1 MAKSRLV
8 GSYPVIGIRPTID
21 GRRGALDV
29 RGSLEEQTMNMAK
42 SAAKLF
48 EENLNTDFISATLSS
63 PRTKGGVVKVKVRPL
78 LKKGTLFFQLEEFKG
93 NQAFHR
99 NLPADEACAAL
110 LLYMEEMK
118 QLQMETRQSS
128 ITALVSKKGKVTVKK
143 KARREPA
150 KEADLSHNRQ
160 KRYILEEGV
169 PVPFLVDLGV
179 MTGEGRV
186 VHAKFDKFRQINRF
200 IEMIDDAIREYKG
213 EEIHIIDFGCGKSY
227 LTFIMYYYFTEIRHM
242 KVRMLGLDLK
252 KDVIEKCNR
261 AAEKYGYDNLRFELG
276 DINGF
281 QTPFDVDMVVTLHA
295 CDTATDFALY
305 NAITWNAKM
314 IFSVPCCQH
323 EVNKQIQSEDY
334 SLLTRYGIIKERF
347 SALTTDA
354 IRANLLECCG
364 YKTQLLEFIDFEHTP
379 KNILIRAVRRPVLP
393 SSAKKKYLA
402 EVENMCREFHLEPT
416 LYTLLRNDC
425 KV

>member
-1 MAKSRLV
+1 MEMREYIEAIAESCRKLIISKPATKQEEYRKIIVQKKEAFFQMEKYTDKQVFHENLSV
-8 GSYPVIGIRPTID
+8 EELET
-21 GRRGALDV
+21 A
-29 RGSLEEQTMNMAK
+29 LEELMQNH
-42 SAAKLF
+42 F
-48 EENLNTDFISATLSS
+48 RQLNGFDI
-63 PRTKGGVVKVKVRPL
+63 
-78 LKKGTLFFQLEEFKG
+78 
-93 NQAFHR
+93 
-99 NLPADEACAAL
+99 EAEHIL
-110 LLYMEEMK
+110 
-118 QLQMETRQSS
+118 
-128 ITALVSKKGKVTVKK
+128 LVSKKGVPSYKK
-143 KARREPA
+143 KKLQNAVNETA
-150 KEADLSHNRQ
+150 THNR
-160 KRYILEEGV
+160 KKNYILDEGQV
-169 PVPFLVDLGV
+169 IPPLVDMGIF
-179 MTGEGRV
+179 TGEGKV
-186 VHAKFDKFRQINRF
+186 VKSMYDKFRQINRF

-242 KVRMLGLDLK
+242 KVQMLGLDLK

-261 AAEKYGYDNLRFELG
+261 AAEKYGYDDLRFELG

>member
-1 MAKSRLV
+1 MILANEEGEEKTFEANEDWIAAIEKLSANPLMKIIISKPMAKDCQYKKIV
-8 GSYPVIGIRPTID
+8 VEKKGD
-21 GRRGALDV
+21 GY
-29 RGSLEEQTMNMAK
+29 Q
-42 SAAKLF
+42 AAKYTEKQVFHDNFGAEDLQGYLMEAIHDTF
-48 EENLNTDFISATLSS
+48 LQVNAWDEKREYS
-63 PRTKGGVVKVKVRPL
+63 L
-78 LKKGTLFFQLEEFKG
+78 L
-93 NQAFHR
+93 
-99 NLPADEACAAL
+99 
-110 LLYMEEMK
+110 
-118 QLQMETRQSS
+118 
-128 ITALVSKKGKVTVKK
+128 ISKKGAVTLRA
-143 KARREPA
+143 KAS
-150 KEADLSHNRQ
+150 KEAPYTVTEHNR
-160 KRYILEEGV
+160 KKNYILDEGQV
-169 PVPFLVDLGV
+169 IPPLVDMGIF
-179 MTGEGRV
+179 TGEGKV
-186 VHAKFDKFRQINRF
+186 VKSMYDKFRQINRF

-242 KVRMLGLDLK
+242 KVQMLGLDLK

-281 QTPFDVDMVVTLHA
+281 QTPFDVDMVVTLNA

-323 EVNKQIQSEDY
+323 EVNKQIQSEEY

-379 KNILIRAVRRPVLP
+379 KNILIRAVRRSVLP

>member
-1 MAKSRLV
+1 MWKLKQIFDGEYGCEERQPGEKEKCLVILANEEGEEKTFEANEDWIAAIEKLSANPLMKIIISKPIAKDCQYKKIV
-8 GSYPVIGIRPTID
+8 VEKKGD
-21 GRRGALDV
+21 GY
-29 RGSLEEQTMNMAK
+29 Q
-42 SAAKLF
+42 AAKYTEKQVFHDNFGADDLQGF
-48 EENLNTDFISATLSS
+48 LMEAIHDTFLQVNAWDEKKEYS
-63 PRTKGGVVKVKVRPL
+63 L
-78 LKKGTLFFQLEEFKG
+78 L
-93 NQAFHR
+93 
-99 NLPADEACAAL
+99 
-110 LLYMEEMK
+110 
-118 QLQMETRQSS
+118 
-128 ITALVSKKGKVTVKK
+128 ISKKGAVTLRA
-143 KARREPA
+143 KAS
-150 KEADLSHNRQ
+150 KEAPDTVTEHNR
-160 KRYILEEGV
+160 KKNYILDEG
-169 PVPFLVDLGV
+169 
-179 MTGEGRV
+179 
-186 VHAKFDKFRQINRF
+186 Q
-200 IEMIDDAIREYKG
+200 
-213 EEIHIIDFGCGKSY
+213 
-227 LTFIMYYYFTEIRHM
+227 
-242 KVRMLGLDLK
+242 
-252 KDVIEKCNR
+252 VIPP
-261 AAEKYGYDNLRFELG
+261 L
-276 DINGF
+276 
-281 QTPFDVDMVVTLHA
+281 VDMVVTLHA